1 MLAAVRAISKDK
13 VQAVIRDTFLR
24 IGREYVDGNACWRC

>member
-24 IGREYVDGNACWRC
+24 IRVANMYG

>member
-13 VQAVIRDTFLR
+13 VQAVIRNTFLR
-24 IGREYVDGNACWRC
+24 IGVVNM

>member
-13 VQAVIRDTFLR
+13 VQAVIRDIFLR
-24 IGREYVDGNACWRC
+24 IRVANMYGW

>member
-13 VQAVIRDTFLR
+13 VQAGIRDTFLR
-24 IGREYVDGNACWRC
+24 IRVANMYGW